1 MHGTGCWLGMMS
13 PHLLG
18 GTAVLLEQRGLD
30 PVEVWD
36 TVEREGVQQL
46 IIVGDAFAK
55 PMLRALDEEPGSLGR
70 CRACGCWSPR
80 ARCSRSRSSGA

>member
-1 MHGTGCWLGMMS
+1 MS

-18 GTAVLLEQRGLD
+18 GTAVLLEQRRFD

-36 TVEREGVQQL
+36 TVQREGVQQL

-55 PMLRALDEEPGSLGR
+55 PMLRALDEEPQRWDAASLRLIVSSG
-70 CRACGCWSPR
+70 AMFS
-80 ARCSRSRSSGA
+80 SRSSGA